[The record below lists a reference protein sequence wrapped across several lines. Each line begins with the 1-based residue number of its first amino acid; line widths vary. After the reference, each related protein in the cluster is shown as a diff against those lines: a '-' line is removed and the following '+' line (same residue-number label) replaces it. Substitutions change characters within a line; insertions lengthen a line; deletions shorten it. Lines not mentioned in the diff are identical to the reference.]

1 MLAKIVIGGIIQG
14 VGFRPFVYRLATAN
28 KLAGFVR
35 NRGDAAAEIV
45 VQGKEQDID
54 QFLSEVKEKKPVLA
68 RYDGFVVEKTNKEER
83 FNGFS
88 ILASNESHEFSG
100 SVIPPDISIC
110 DRCIEELQMPQN
122 RRNRYPFNTC
132 TECGPRF
139 TITEAL
145 PYDRVNTTM
154 SEFDLCR
161 DCSAEY
167 CNPLDRRFH
176 AETISCGACGPQ
188 LSITD
193 SKGTTID
200 SADPLGLA
208 AKLLEEGSI
217 IAVKGIG
224 GFHVAA
230 SALNSKAIA
239 RLREKKNRKNK
250 PFAVMAK
257 NVESARKFAIV
268 DSVEEKLLLSSARPI
283 VLLKKR
289 DDCFLSPLI
298 SPQLHNIGVMLPYT
312 AMHILLLDKL
322 PSPALVMT
330 SANPSSMPMVKDND
344 EAFRQMDFVDYFL
357 VHNRQIAV
365 RCDDSVVRVNC
376 GKANVVRR
384 SRGYVPTPIYL
395 KSQSSCILALG
406 AELNN
411 TFSVLVNNKA
421 FMSQHIGDVESVET
435 YQFLKDAVRH
445 MAGMV
450 NARPDTIACDLH
462 PTMHTT
468 RLAHAMA
475 GSDLRLVQVQHHH
488 AHAASLMAEHGVD
501 EMIGIVCDGA
511 GYGLDGKVWGG
522 EVLCCN
528 KQGFKRAGHLAE
540 QPMVGGDLATC
551 YPLRMVAGILYG
563 KVDGLDE
570 YLHSK
575 SGHFPGGSSEVQFV
589 LQNLSKSAM
598 MTTSTGRILD
608 AASALLGACYERTYE
623 GEPAMKLESLA
634 VGGNDLRIKPRIDKG
649 VLDTTFLLQYVYENR
664 GRHLP
669 RDLAYSVH
677 SYIARGLAEIACS
690 QSRSTGIKVIGFSGG
705 VAYNEL
711 VTRLLKQQVELSGL
725 QFLQHESV
733 PAGDAGISLGQVYV
747 ASMHDNFD
755 EDL

>member
-1 MLAKIVIGGIIQG
+1 MLARIIIGGIIQG

-28 KLAGFVR
+28 RLVGFVR

-54 QFLSEVKEKKPVLA
+54 GFLSEVKEKKPVLA
-68 RYDGFVVEKTNKEER
+68 RYDGFTVEKTNKEER

-110 DRCIEELQMPQN
+110 DQCAKELQGPQN
-122 RRNRYPFNTC
+122 RRNHYPFNTC

-139 TITEAL
+139 TIIKAL
-145 PYDRVNTTM
+145 PYDRINTTM
-154 SEFDLCR
+154 TEFGLCR
-161 DCSAEY
+161 DCSVEY
-167 CNPLDRRFH
+167 GDPLDRRFH
-176 AETISCGACGPQ
+176 AETISCSSCGPQ
-188 LSITD
+188 LTLTD
-193 SKGTTID
+193 NRGTTID
-200 SADPLGLA
+200 GADPLGLA

-230 SALNSKAIA
+230 SALDSKAISK
-239 RLREKKNRKNK
+239 LREKKNRKNK

-257 NVESARKFAIV
+257 NIESARRFAIV
-268 DSVEEKLLLSSARPI
+268 DSAEEKLLMSSARPI

-312 AMHILLLDKL
+312 AMHILLFDRL
-322 PSPALVMT
+322 SSQALVMT
-330 SANPSSMPMVKDND
+330 SANPSSVPMVKDND
-344 EAFRQMDFVDYFL
+344 EAFSQMGFADYFL
-357 VHNRQIAV
+357 VHNRRIAV

-376 GKANVVRR
+376 GKASMVRR
-384 SRGYVPTPIYL
+384 SRGYVPAPIYL
-395 KSQSSCILALG
+395 RSQSSCILALG

-411 TFSVLVNNKA
+411 TFSILVGNKA

-445 MAGMV
+445 MEGMV
-450 NARPDTIACDLH
+450 NARPGTIACDLH

-488 AHAASLMAEHGVD
+488 AHAASLMAEHAVD

-528 KQGFKRAGHLAE
+528 KQGFKRVGHLAL
-540 QPMVGGDLATC
+540 QPMIGGDLAT
-551 YPLRMVAGILYG
+551 YHPLRMVAGILFS
-563 KVDGLDE
+563 KADGLDQ

-575 SGHFPGGSSEVQFV
+575 SDHFPGGSSEVEFL
-589 LQNLSKSAM
+589 LQNLGKPAM

-608 AASALLGACYERTYE
+608 AASALLGVCYERTYE

-634 VGGNDLRIKPRIDKG
+634 LGGNDLRIKPRIDKG
-649 VLDTTFLLQYVYENR
+649 ILDTTFLLQYVYENR

-677 SYIARGLAEIACS
+677 SYIARGLAEIAYS
-690 QSRSTGIKVIGFSGG
+690 QSQSTGIKVIGFSGG

-711 VTRLLKQQVELSGL
+711 VTKLLKQQVESSGL

-733 PAGDAGISLGQVYV
+733 PAGDAGISLGQ
-747 ASMHDNFD
+747 ACIAANSAQ
-755 EDL
+755 